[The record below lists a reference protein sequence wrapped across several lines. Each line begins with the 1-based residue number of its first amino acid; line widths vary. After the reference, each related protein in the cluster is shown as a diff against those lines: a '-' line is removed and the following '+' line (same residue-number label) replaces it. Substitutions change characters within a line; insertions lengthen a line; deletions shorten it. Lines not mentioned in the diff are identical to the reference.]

1 MFQQFFTTAVVG
13 SFIKALLQSTPLPKY
28 KTVKRGDYIR
38 RGFVYVYG
46 IHLIKCTESGFI
58 GEAGQYEVLKNDT
71 DASHDGSG
79 TFFLG
84 DKYTGRTDHIH
95 SLNPYY
101 DEDTHEALGEYL
113 RCYRDIRGIDLM
125 PFYNCFS
132 YRIAT
137 DFYIKQTGDVVL
149 SYEDKYKVVLI
160 PVKYYQK
167 YSVFVDSTSP
177 VIVKP
182 VIYNNGLVYNNTSK
196 EYLYNYI
203 SATNTVCAQTSFNQP
218 FVVSVNLKEGK
229 EEHHDLVYSQERY
242 LCLAIQLERD
252 NKSSICVL
260 EGEYKHG
267 NNAVWT
273 ISEPTE
279 KGNASIVSDRQL
291 SELSLTQM
299 NDGRIYAF
307 ADRLVE
313 YLLKNV
319 IDTEDTIDENIVHV
333 QKLAIKYLGYEGK
346 ANGVYNE
353 ELKSLIFN
361 KYIREHDPK
370 ALDITGYTDKD
381 IEGWLESYGR

>member
-1 MFQQFFTTAVVG
+1 MFQQFFTTTVVG

-28 KTVKRGDYIR
+28 KTVKSGDYIR
-38 RGFVYVYG
+38 SGFAYVYG
-46 IHLIKCTESGFI
+46 IHLIKCTASGFI
-58 GEAGQYEVLKNDT
+58 GGEGQYEVLKNDT
-71 DASHDGSG
+71 DASRDGSG

-113 RCYRDIRGIDLM
+113 RCYRDIKGIDLM

-137 DFYIKQTGDVVL
+137 DFYIKPNGDVVL

-160 PVKYYQK
+160 PVKYYQE

-203 SATNTVCAQTSFNQP
+203 SATNTAGAQTSFNQP
-218 FVVSVNLKEGK
+218 FFVSVNLKENK

-242 LCLAIQLERD
+242 LYLAIQLEKD

-260 EGEYKHG
+260 EGRYNHG
-267 NNAVWT
+267 DNATWT
-273 ISEPTE
+273 ISEPFS
-279 KGNASIVSDRQL
+279 GDASIVSNKQL
-291 SELSLTQM
+291 SALSLTQM

-319 IDTEDTIDENIVHV
+319 IDKEDTIDENTVRV
-333 QKLAIKYLGYEGK
+333 QKLANKYLGYEGRP
-346 ANGVYNE
+346 NGVYSE